1 MHRSLIPGTGS
12 SPTRTPSASSTF
24 GTRFRGAVFF
34 SAVFRCV
41 FFFAIVV
48 LFLNAE
54 CAETQRTA
62 EIHAI
67 RFYFSAHLCELCV
80 LEFGGVAPQGQSYQR
95 KEKR

>member
-12 SPTRTPSASSTF
+12 SPTRTPSAESTF
-24 GTRFRGAVFF
+24 FRLRFRGAVFF
-34 SAVFRCV
+34 AAVFRFV

-54 CAETQRTA
+54 CAETLRTA

-67 RFYFSAHLCELCV
+67 RFYFSAHLRASAHSA
-80 LEFGGVAPQGQSYQR
+80 F
-95 KEKR
+95 